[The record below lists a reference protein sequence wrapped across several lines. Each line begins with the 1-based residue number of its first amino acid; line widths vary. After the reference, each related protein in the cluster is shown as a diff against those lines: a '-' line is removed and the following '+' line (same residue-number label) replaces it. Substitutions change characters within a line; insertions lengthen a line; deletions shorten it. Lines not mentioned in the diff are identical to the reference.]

1 MPRKERPSSST
12 FYSFRRAD
20 YRFWENTGSFRP
32 GISIAVPTNVNQ
44 VLHRIVTTQRVTDG
58 ATTLPLSHPD
68 FPQLPVAVD
77 EREGKFLQQIVGDL
91 QPHVS
96 VEIGCAYGVST
107 LYICEAL
114 SALPHPARH
123 IVIDPFQQSQW
134 RGIGR
139 KNVEDAGFGH
149 IADFREDYAEL
160 ALPRLLEEHVTV
172 DFAFVDGRHTFDQ
185 VMVEFYYVNKM
196 LRVGGV
202 IAFDDA
208 DRRSVNRVIRH
219 ALRYPAYRA
228 YASSSPTPARK
239 TIFGHVRR
247 AVASIPMA
255 ASVVREDVI
264 HRDWDLNIFGSCV
277 AIQKIGEDGRSSG
290 WDAPF

>member
-1 MPRKERPSSST
+1 MPRKNRPSGSAFT
-12 FYSFRRAD
+12 LFVRPEC
-20 YRFWENTGSFRP
+20 RFCEKEKPFP
-32 GISIAVPTNVNQ
+32 IGISIAVPTSVNQ

-77 EREGKFLQQIVGDL
+77 EREGAFLQQIVRDV
-91 QPHVS
+91 QPRVS
-96 VEIGCAYGVST
+96 LEVGCAYGVST
-107 LYICEAL
+107 LYICEEL
-114 SALPHPARH
+114 SRLSHAARH
-123 IVIDPFQQSQW
+123 IVIDPFQTSQW

-139 KNVEDAGFGH
+139 KNVEDAGFGRV
-149 IADFREDYAEL
+149 ADFLEDYAEL
-160 ALPRLLEEHVTV
+160 VLPRLVQSDVAV

-185 VMVEFYYVNKM
+185 VMVEFYYINKL

-219 ALRYPAYRA
+219 ALGYPAYRP
-228 YASSSPTPARK
+228 YATSPSTPARK

-247 AVASIPMA
+247 ALASLPMA
-255 ASVVREDVI
+255 ASIVRADVI
-264 HRDWDLNIFGSCV
+264 HRDWDLDIFGSCV
-277 AIQKIGEDGRSSG
+277 AIQKIDEDGRSSG
-290 WDAPF
+290 WDAVF